1 MVRWSRQLAVMFGV
15 QLSEWDA
22 WRGGAAMARAGFVD
36 LMEVRSRGH
45 VVLLDVFH
53 FGAGKWPAGN
63 EFFVEGLPRA
73 RTADEKKRGK
83 NEAGCCLRS
92 DRIFLYMQVITD
104 LVEHQMLIAH

>member
-22 WRGGAAMARAGFVD
+22 WRGGAAMARAGFVG

-63 EFFVEGLPRA
+63 EFLWKVYHAHVL
-73 RTADEKKRGK
+73 RTKRKEERMKLGV
-83 NEAGCCLRS
+83 ACALIGSFFICRS
-92 DRIFLYMQVITD
+92 S
-104 LVEHQMLIAH
+104 LIW